1 MVEVNIMAES
11 DSAKVV
17 VRASA
22 RLHLGFIDLHG
33 GLGRIYGSLGV
44 SLQEPECVVE
54 VHRIKKGLVISGHLR
69 KRVTPIAE
77 QFIEHFGITQG
88 MQITV
93 WESIHEHVGLGSG
106 TQLGLAV
113 GTGISQLTGTMT
125 NSWDL
130 AKILQRGAVS
140 GVGTATFA
148 GGGFVVDGG
157 KATKAS
163 TDKDDEIPPLIIR
176 HDVPEDWY
184 FVVAIPRTT
193 RGLSGERENRAFQ
206 ELPSAKPESAKMASR
221 LLVMKLL
228 PAIVNDDIERFGEA
242 LTRIQISVGDAFTSA
257 QGGRFASPEV
267 TECVN
272 AMLEAEAKGAGQ
284 SSWGPACYGLVRG
297 AKAASQVKKAVLDVI
312 DAGKR
317 GPVFISA
324 VNNQGAKI
332 ITD

>member
-1 MVEVNIMAES
+1 MAES
-11 DSAKVV
+11 DLAKVV
-17 VRASA
+17 IRATA
-22 RLHLGFIDLHG
+22 RLHFGFIDLHG

-54 VHRIKKGLVISGHLR
+54 VHRIKKGLEISGHLR
-69 KRVTPIAE
+69 KRVTPIVE

-88 MQITV
+88 LQITI
-93 WESIHEHVGLGSG
+93 WESIQEHVGLGSG
-106 TQLGLAV
+106 TQLGLAI
-113 GTGISQLTGTMT
+113 GTGISQMTGTMT

-130 AKILQRGAVS
+130 ANILQRGAVS

-157 KATKAS
+157 KATKTS
-163 TDKDDEIPPLIIR
+163 NGEDDGIPPLIIR
-176 HDVPEDWY
+176 HEIPEDWY
-184 FVVAIPRTT
+184 FVVAIPSTSK
-193 RGLSGERENRAFQ
+193 GFSGKRENRAFQ

-228 PAIVNDDIERFGEA
+228 PAIVNDDIETFGEA
-242 LTRIQISVGDAFTSA
+242 LTRIQTLVGDAFASA

-272 AMLEAEAKGAGQ
+272 AMLEAEVKGAGQ
-284 SSWGPACYGLVRG
+284 SSWGPTCYGLVRG
-297 AKAASQVKKAVLDVI
+297 AKAASQVKKAVTDVV
-312 DAGKR
+312 DTSKG